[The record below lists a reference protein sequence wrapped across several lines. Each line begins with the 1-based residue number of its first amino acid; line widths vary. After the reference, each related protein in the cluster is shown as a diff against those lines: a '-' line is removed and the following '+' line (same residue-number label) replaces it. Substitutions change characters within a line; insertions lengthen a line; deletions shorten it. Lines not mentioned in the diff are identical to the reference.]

1 MKKGRMF
8 PWRGWFF
15 KRLVR
20 KSEGKPSFAL
30 LKDGSEIQIAYK
42 KISAG
47 IELIDY
53 LRRYSFIR

>member
-53 LRRYSFIR
+53 LRRY